1 MKERLFKKRHIQNVS
16 KGTTNKCLLKC
27 CATNFIHNAC
37 RISLWCYETWVHDD
51 WQKMEPW
58 VNFISCDIFL
68 QACGGWAG
76 SSQNCVCRSF
86 VLPTQLRFPPS
97 FLTQFCGG
105 RSNVW
110 IICNG
115 GVSTN
120 LNINGEIQ
128 IYETLDMK
136 SCSIEFPNLLC
147 EEKDQMSH
155 KRSVMSNK
163 RNAVMS
169 VIHVVC
175 DLCFFKEKCG
185 LFRAIIML
193 ATVCT

>member
-1 MKERLFKKRHIQNVS
+1 MKERLFKKNKSKTFQIQRKQQTSVCWNVVQ
-16 KGTTNKCLLKC
+16 L
-27 CATNFIHNAC
+27 
-37 RISLWCYETWVHDD
+37 ISSTMHVAFPCGVMKPEFTMMCK
-51 WQKMEPW
+51 KMGPW
-58 VNFISCDIFL
+58 VNFISCGIFL

-76 SSQNCVCRSF
+76 SSQNCGCRSF
-86 VLPTQLRFPPS
+86 VLPSQLRFPPS

-128 IYETLDMK
+128 IDETLDMK

-147 EEKDQMSH
+147 DILWMLYAYMYMYKYTCTLQFEE
-155 KRSVMSNK
+155 
-163 RNAVMS
+163 
-169 VIHVVC
+169 IHVW
-175 DLCFFKEKCG
+175 L
-185 LFRAIIML
+185 
-193 ATVCT
+193 

>member
-1 MKERLFKKRHIQNVS
+1 MHVAFPCGVMKPEFTMMCK
-16 KGTTNKCLLKC
+16 
-27 CATNFIHNAC
+27 
-37 RISLWCYETWVHDD
+37 
-51 WQKMEPW
+51 KMEPW

-76 SSQNCVCRSF
+76 SLQNCGCRSF
-86 VLPTQLRFPPS
+86 VLPSQLRFPPS

-128 IYETLDMK
+128 IYEIMFNRIPQSALRR
-136 SCSIEFPNLLC
+136 
-147 EEKDQMSH
+147 
-155 KRSVMSNK
+155 KRSDEPQTFSHVKQTK
-163 RNAVMS
+163 RSDVSDSRCLWFMFSLKKKAAFSERSSCLRRYARKTLV
-169 VIHVVC
+169 
-175 DLCFFKEKCG
+175 
-185 LFRAIIML
+185 RR
-193 ATVCT
+193 